1 MSDRMDMN
9 RPVIDEFRSAGGRV
23 GGYLEGMDLLLLHH
37 TGAKSGTPYV
47 SPLATIE
54 HPTAPGW
61 AVTASNGGR
70 DTHPA
75 WYFNIQADPH
85 TTIELPDGKGGVT
98 TLPVHARVAE
108 GAERDALFTAVKKAM
123 PQFAGYESATS
134 RVIPLVVL
142 EPVD

>member
-9 RPVIDEFRSAGGRV
+9 RAIIDEFRANGGRV
-23 GGYLEGMDLLLLHH
+23 GGYFEGMDLLLLHH
-37 TGAKSGTPYV
+37 TGAKSGTAYV

-75 WYFNIQADPH
+75 WYFNLQAAPD
-85 TTIELPDGKGGVT
+85 TTIELPDPAGGT
-98 TLPVHARVAE
+98 TTRRVHARVAD
-108 GAERDALFTAVKKAM
+108 GPERDELFAAVKKAM
-123 PQFAGYESATS
+123 PQFAGYESGTS